1 MCIEYRNKS
10 LRSPTQS
17 LTPLNA
23 STPSAIDT
31 AALRL
36 LVAIGTMEPAQPA
49 AFTL

>member
-10 LRSPTQS
+10 LSPTQS

-31 AALRL
+31 IAALRL